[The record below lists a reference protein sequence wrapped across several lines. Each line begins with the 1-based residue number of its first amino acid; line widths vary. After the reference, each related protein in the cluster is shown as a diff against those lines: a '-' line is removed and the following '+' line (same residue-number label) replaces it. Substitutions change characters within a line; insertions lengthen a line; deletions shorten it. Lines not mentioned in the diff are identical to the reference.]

1 LAGSDRPED
10 AAALVALASR
20 AGDHRLGLRM
30 DDALGT
36 LARTGSP
43 LVQGAALAA
52 RVLLDLDAAD
62 TLGERAA
69 GWIDTATGP
78 DGRLALARRLS
89 GLLSGAAPLLQS
101 APKALDPL
109 LDRIDTLTDQGFLDR
124 LPALRGGFDTLTP
137 AGRDRLLDTVTE
149 RLGDRLDL
157 SLGASPALL
166 ALWTAADRAGLA
178 AVDRLR
184 LPAR

>member
-1 LAGSDRPED
+1 
-10 AAALVALASR
+10 

-184 LPAR
+184 LPART